1 MEDNQEYNKKIE
13 SLSKNI
19 LKVIMT
25 FFVFPAIL
33 ILLTPMSYLLSLG
46 VTIITITIINQIK
59 RYVGKR

>member
-19 LKVIMT
+19 LKVFMT
-25 FFVFPAIL
+25 FFVLPAIL
-33 ILLTPMSYLLSLG
+33 MLLTPLGYLTSLA
-46 VTIITITIINQIK
+46 VTIITITIKNQIK

>member
-1 MEDNQEYNKKIE
+1 MEDNQEYNQKIE

-33 ILLTPMSYLLSLG
+33 MLLTPLGYFLSLV
-46 VTIITITIINQIK
+46 VTIITITIKNQIK

>member
-19 LKVIMT
+19 LKVVMT

-33 ILLTPMSYLLSLG
+33 MLLTPLGYLTSLA
-46 VTIITITIINQIK
+46 VTIITITIKNQIK